1 MLRGDSA
8 LVACPTVEEITR
20 VAVGQGATLMLQNWM
35 FELGSLKL
43 VWLKKL
49 NASNRNWKRL
59 PSLTGK
65 LFMTAK
71 SKLTNFGPVNML
83 RPTLPMVP
91 GFGGTKTGQ
100 VCAADC
106 TVVLK

>member
-1 MLRGDSA
+1 MLRGVSA
-8 LVACPTVEEITR
+8 LVACPTVAEFI
-20 VAVGQGATLMLQNWM
+20 VVPLNWM

-65 LFMTAK
+65 LFITAK